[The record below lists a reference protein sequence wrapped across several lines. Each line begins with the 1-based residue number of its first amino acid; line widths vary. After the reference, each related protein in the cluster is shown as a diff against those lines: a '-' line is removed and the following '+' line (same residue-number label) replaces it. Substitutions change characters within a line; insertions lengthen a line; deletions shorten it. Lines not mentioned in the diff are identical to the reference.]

1 MPRPYPSICLILFA
15 LWIVPV
21 VHTARAQTSD
31 KDILR
36 EMHAA
41 VLKAHLDGDV
51 EAWMAL
57 EADSVLS
64 VNNGVVKKIGRSERS
79 SMRNEYL
86 STTSFDSYRDLME
99 PVVRISGDGT
109 LGWVIAEV
117 EVVGWTHRDDG
128 AIEDIGAVYAWI
140 ELYDK
145 RDGRWVMTGNVT
157 NSRALD

>member
-1 MPRPYPSICLILFA
+1 MPRPYPSICLILLA
-15 LWIVPV
+15 LWMVPV
-21 VHTARAQTSD
+21 VHTAWAQTSD
-31 KDILR
+31 EDVLR
-36 EMHAA
+36 GMHDA
-41 VLKAHLDGDV
+41 VLKAHLEADV

-64 VNNGVVKKIGRSERS
+64 VNNGVVKRVGRSERS
-79 SMRNEYL
+79 SMRHEYL

-99 PVVRISGDGT
+99 PVVRISRDGT

-140 ELYDK
+140 ELYEK
-145 RDGRWVMTGNVT
+145 QDGRWVMTGKVSNRR
-157 NSRALD
+157 SLD